1 MAELI
6 FIVVRL
12 KEGSKR
18 ELQAL
23 QSCWKPQ
30 SLGRGEARAEIKR
43 RKKTKDA
50 GQRQIG
56 REQPRVA
63 AAVAKEGRQQWSF
76 DALAEESGRTAATA
90 LFLHSSRVRRPAGR
104 GLPKFEGTRRDGARR
119 RVYIGGREFGPQLGA
134 EREDAPRLGL
144 FEREAS
150 QAHGST
156 YRSSITTQR
165 AGLRF
170 EVGRVFFYCRI

>member
-76 DALAEESGRTAATA
+76 DALAEESGRATAASTNV
-90 LFLHSSRVRRPAGR
+90 HSSRVRRPAGR
-104 GLPKFEGTRRDGARR
+104 GLPQFERKGRDGARR
-119 RVYIGGREFGPQLGA
+119 RLHSGGREFGTELGA
-134 EREDAPRLGL
+134 EREDAARLGL
-144 FEREAS
+144 FERKAS
-150 QAHGST
+150 EAHGAT
-156 YRSSITTQR
+156 H
-165 AGLRF
+165 
-170 EVGRVFFYCRI
+170 